1 MLLRVHRPNLFGD
14 IITRSTFLRAKKTQ
28 KLASGIELGATF
40 FSLRSV
46 KPVSYLGKQIGY
58 MEVAEEIDHVFHH
71 MKEVNGIDVGV
82 FLTDKYLSQHTTDLQ
97 SESVAEFKLLSPTN
111 QAVTLHLAMK
121 LVPSMRHALKE
132 QVVTISEHDEK
143 TYVIGMAPFRDDSGA
158 TVGILFFH
166 KDVTSLF
173 ATMWRG
179 VITNVLILSFIVLN
193 ALVILFLTY
202 RKLNRKLEQSL
213 AEVKQRQNR
222 LQSLSPAIDQSPTSV
237 MITGADAVIQYVNPC
252 FSMMT
257 GYTLEEAVGQT
268 PRILKSGETDPAVF
282 TEFWNNLLRGDS
294 WKGTFINRRK
304 SGELYWEEALVAPVR
319 DAEGTTTHYVAVL
332 IDISQRKTS
341 EELILQQQQELEKL
355 NAHLTEMVE
364 AEITKNREKDIML
377 IQQEKLASIGQL
389 AAGVAHE
396 INNPIAYVSGNL
408 KILTGYFKQVL
419 SFDRFL
425 KEQLHAMTPCQRE
438 SITDFR
444 KTLDLEYILGDAESL
459 IEDALDGTNRVTK
472 IVLDLKTF
480 SRVDTSEVEP
490 MQLGTCLDTA
500 LNICYNE
507 LHFVAEIT
515 REYRPVPDILCHP
528 GQLNQVFLNLFINAG
543 QSIVPPGKIHIKCWH
558 DDVFVYASISDT
570 GKGIPEEFLG
580 RIFEPFY
587 TTKDVGKGTGLGL
600 SISLEIIRKHQGEIL
615 VESKVGT
622 GTTFTI
628 KLPRTPNNIITTSH
642 SPLPEEIDM
651 P

>member
-213 AEVKQRQNR
+213 AEVKQGQNR
-222 LQSLSPAIDQSPTSV
+222 LQILSTAIDQSP
-237 MITGADAVIQYVNPC
+237 AV
-252 FSMMT
+252 
-257 GYTLEEAVGQT
+257 
-268 PRILKSGETDPAVF
+268 
-282 TEFWNNLLRGDS
+282 
-294 WKGTFINRRK
+294 
-304 SGELYWEEALVAPVR
+304 
-319 DAEGTTTHYVAVL
+319 
-332 IDISQRKTS
+332 
-341 EELILQQQQELEKL
+341 
-355 NAHLTEMVE
+355 
-364 AEITKNREKDIML
+364 
-377 IQQEKLASIGQL
+377 
-389 AAGVAHE
+389 
-396 INNPIAYVSGNL
+396 PIP
-408 KILTGYFKQVL
+408 II
-419 SFDRFL
+419 
-425 KEQLHAMTPCQRE
+425 P
-438 SITDFR
+438 
-444 KTLDLEYILGDAESL
+444 
-459 IEDALDGTNRVTK
+459 
-472 IVLDLKTF
+472 LKTEWG
-480 SRVDTSEVEP
+480 SH
-490 MQLGTCLDTA
+490 G
-500 LNICYNE
+500 
-507 LHFVAEIT
+507 
-515 REYRPVPDILCHP
+515 
-528 GQLNQVFLNLFINAG
+528 FL
-543 QSIVPPGKIHIKCWH
+543 
-558 DDVFVYASISDT
+558 
-570 GKGIPEEFLG
+570 
-580 RIFEPFY
+580 
-587 TTKDVGKGTGLGL
+587 
-600 SISLEIIRKHQGEIL
+600 
-615 VESKVGT
+615 
-622 GTTFTI
+622 
-628 KLPRTPNNIITTSH
+628 
-642 SPLPEEIDM
+642 
-651 P
+651 